1 MGCSADSNWRCHL
14 HGPKLAS
21 DQLRA
26 GVSHQPDLEQ
36 AMRIPI
42 YVVGFGFV
50 LSVAALTAQT
60 GQTQQPATPVNPST
74 PATHVGDGAQSKA
87 GTPVQPTTTAPST
100 TGGVAGAADSSTA
113 QPPDAQNSNGG
124 ISTMSDSDLQSQI
137 QNALSKEPTLTGD
150 SPRVNVSGDTVELAG
165 NVGTNKEKITA
176 TRIVQSYTGSKKL
189 DNKLTISPRNE
200 KSSPASTENPDS
212 TANPANNPEPNKGTS
227 HSTSKPPQR

>member
-1 MGCSADSNWRCHL
+1 MARNVHQSYEDLVCSCQES
-14 HGPKLAS
+14 PKV
-21 DQLRA
+21 R
-26 GVSHQPDLEQ
+26 QPDLEH

-42 YVVGFGFV
+42 YVLGFGFL

-60 GQTQQPATPVNPST
+60 GQQQQPTTPVSPST

-100 TGGVAGAADSSTA
+100 TGGVAGAASSSTA
-113 QPPDAQNSNGG
+113 QTPDAQNSNGG
-124 ISTMSDSDLQSQI
+124 ISAMSDSDLQSQI
-137 QNALSKEPTLTGD
+137 QNALSKEPTLSGD

-189 DNKLTISPRNE
+189 VNKLAISPRNE
-200 KSSPASTENPDS
+200 KSSPTSTENPG
-212 TANPANNPEPNKGTS
+212 TANPANNNPEPNKGTA
-227 HSTSKPPQR
+227 P